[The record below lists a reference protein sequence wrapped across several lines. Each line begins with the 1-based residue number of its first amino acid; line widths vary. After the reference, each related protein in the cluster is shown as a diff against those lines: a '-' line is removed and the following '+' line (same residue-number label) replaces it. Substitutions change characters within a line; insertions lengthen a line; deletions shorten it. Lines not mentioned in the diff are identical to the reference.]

1 MMRTPFRGQ
10 IKHHPLFVRDVRRMP
25 WGESEDLLKRSSLRL
40 FLAVQ
45 AVSVGVWLLVAGL
58 MYLALADYDRNLYR
72 FATSVVLQADLLI
85 MVATI
90 LAGLVLDVMSMR
102 AALNSISGEVLAGR
116 WDLIRLTAL
125 HENGVVRAKHSIAQ
139 LHTWRP
145 TLIMV
150 AVRFA
155 MIWIYVLAYFF
166 APGILLRD
174 AAQMTSRLSMF
185 VYAPVESLLVLLIS
199 AFTAAIYILEPL
211 WRMKA
216 MTALGLTISSYI
228 LNGPLAMLASMGA
241 IFAVWLAQLIIF
253 ASLTVV
259 FGVFAPLFF
268 FSSTVTFLYVY
279 SLGVSLINGL
289 TIYGFYI
296 LLQEWSLRRVMRR
309 IARDK

>member
-1 MMRTPFRGQ
+1 
-10 IKHHPLFVRDVRRMP
+10 MP
-25 WGESEDLLKRSSLRL
+25 WGESEHLLRQMSLRL
-40 FLAVQ
+40 FLALQ
-45 AVSVGVWLLVAGL
+45 GVSVGVWLLVGGL
-58 MYLALADYDRNLYR
+58 MYLAVPDYDRNLYR
-72 FATSVVLQADLLI
+72 FATSVVLQANLLI

-90 LAGLVLDVMSMR
+90 LAGLVLDVMCMR

-125 HENGVVRAKHSIAQ
+125 HETGVVRAKHSVAQ
-139 LHTWRP
+139 LRAWRP
-145 TLIMV
+145 TLMMV

-166 APGILLRD
+166 APVILLGD
-174 AAQMTSRLSMF
+174 NTLATSRFSMF
-185 VYAPVESLLVLLIS
+185 LYVPVESLLVVLIS
-199 AFTAAIYILEPL
+199 AFTAVIYVLEPL

-228 LNGPLAMLASMGA
+228 LNGPLAMLAAMGS
-241 IFAVWLAQLIIF
+241 IFAVWLAQLIVF
-253 ASLTVV
+253 FSLTFVL
-259 FGVFAPLFF
+259 GIFAPLFF
-268 FSSTVTFLYVY
+268 LSSTITFFYIYTLA
-279 SLGVSLINGL
+279 VSLINGL